1 MTLLSDGTK
10 KEIKRAAN
18 FGGFLSLANQVE
30 YWWGNRITS
39 DYLSL
44 YRPFISDHSVC
55 FDIGAHYG
63 RKTKL
68 FRELGARVV
77 AVEPIADCC
86 RKLRELYANDPKTT
100 IIERA
105 CGPSAG
111 RATLRYCCLNPQNS
125 AIAGSSREEP
135 NAEDC
140 NVLMTTLDALIEVY
154 GVPSFCKIDCEGYEH
169 AVLSGLSS
177 RVPSIS
183 FEFHSS
189 DLTAVESCTGRL
201 IQLSGMTVL
210 TSLVRVC
217 IASLQLLGLHRQSYC
232 VASRLSHHKL
242 PETFSLLTRS
252 CRSPPEFRQ
261 D

>member
-1 MTLLSDGTK
+1 MTLLSDDTK

-39 DYLSL
+39 DHLSL

-68 FRELGARVV
+68 FRKLGARVV

-86 RKLRELYANDPKTT
+86 RKLRELYANDPKIT

-111 RATLRYCCLNPQNS
+111 RATLRYCRLNPQNS

-154 GVPSFCKIDCEGYEH
+154 GVPTFCKIDCEGYEN

-183 FEFHSS
+183 FEFHSA
-189 DLTAVESCTGRL
+189 DLAAVESCTGRL
-201 IQLSGMTVL
+201 IQLGNDRFNFTRASMHRFVTPAWL
-210 TSLVRVC
+210 TS
-217 IASLQLLGLHRQSYC
+217 AELLR
-232 VASRLSHHKL
+232 RLAA
-242 PETFSLLTRS
+242 E
-252 CRSPPEFRQ
+252 PPEIAGDIFALNEELSFVSRI
-261 D
+261 